1 MPKTTNGLWAKL
13 IDFDNLYQ
21 AFQEA
26 RHGKRYRLEV
36 MRFASNL
43 EENLINL
50 QNRLIWKTWAPGKQR
65 EFTVFEPK
73 MRMIQ
78 EPPFEDRVIHHA
90 LVRLVDPLFERKF
103 IPDSFACRVDKGT
116 QRARVA
122 GRAPGAKIAGAP
134 FPTWSASI
142 CAPQKSTS
150 ALFLATGRA
159 I

>member
-1 MPKTTNGLWAKL
+1 MWRRPTTHKNNMPKTTNGLWAKL

-50 QNRLIWKTWAPGKQR
+50 QNHLIWKTWAPGKQR

-78 EPPFEDRVIHHA
+78 APPRDHASQRRRALPGVI
-90 LVRLVDPLFERKF
+90 V
-103 IPDSFACRVDKGT
+103 
-116 QRARVA
+116 
-122 GRAPGAKIAGAP
+122 
-134 FPTWSASI
+134 
-142 CAPQKSTS
+142 S
-150 ALFLATGRA
+150 ALHFLYP
-159 I
+159 